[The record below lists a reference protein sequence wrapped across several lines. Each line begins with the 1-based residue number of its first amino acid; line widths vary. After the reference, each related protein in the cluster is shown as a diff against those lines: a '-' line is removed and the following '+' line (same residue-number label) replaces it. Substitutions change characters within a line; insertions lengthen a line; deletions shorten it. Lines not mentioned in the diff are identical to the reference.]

1 MRIIYFILV
10 LLVISCSSN
19 EKNIVGTW
27 KFHSVN
33 LEWDGD
39 ESTLKDLTAMSLLKG
54 REVLNAMLKNLKFT
68 FKDNGQYLVHLGK
81 KDNSGK
87 YQISNDSLWLIP
99 KERDKRDN
107 AALFK
112 IDNDTLILFGIE
124 GIPAAIKMIPI
135 DEN

>member
-1 MRIIYFILV
+1 
-10 LLVISCSSN
+10 
-19 EKNIVGTW
+19 
-27 KFHSVN
+27 
-33 LEWDGD
+33 
-39 ESTLKDLTAMSLLKG
+39 
-54 REVLNAMLKNLKFT
+54 
-68 FKDNGQYLVHLGK
+68 LVHLGK

-99 KERDKRDN
+99 EERDKRDN

-124 GIPAAIKMIPI
+124 GIPAAIKMIPA